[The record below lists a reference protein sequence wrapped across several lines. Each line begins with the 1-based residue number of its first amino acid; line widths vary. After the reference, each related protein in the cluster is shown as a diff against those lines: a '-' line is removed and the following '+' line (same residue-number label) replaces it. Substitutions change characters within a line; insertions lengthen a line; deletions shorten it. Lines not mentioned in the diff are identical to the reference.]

1 MISLNSLSS
10 AEGFLYSGI
19 SPSKNL
25 WVNVKVLCKK
35 LPITLRPQRRQAQ
48 KRGDDAQDLLEPR
61 PRDAPAPIR
70 LAAGARGLICE
81 ERGGRR
87 AEK

>member
-1 MISLNSLSS
+1 MISLNLLSS

-35 LPITLRPQRRQAQ
+35 LPITSANSSLF
-48 KRGDDAQDLLEPR
+48 LLWKSSHEKSVS
-61 PRDAPAPIR
+61 
-70 LAAGARGLICE
+70 LFKGAFIV
-81 ERGGRR
+81 
-87 AEK
+87 K